1 MTSSKFTVTI
11 ESIGNQC
18 NTPIIFNQPR
28 RMAQNLKVNIMA
40 KTTQS
45 NAQSNAQSAR
55 AKTAPNAPKISA
67 LVHAVQPSAPVG
79 ESVSAAQTAAME
91 AVKLYVTAGKRE
103 ASVRESATE
112 SMATFIRTLHG
123 DIAPKDIAQMLY
135 GHGTTKSKKADE
147 VVYLRSVIIYNA
159 YNKVFERGVYEPAD
173 KKAARLAEAQAKKA
187 DEKADES
194 TAENA
199 PPHEYSDAEKLSKV
213 DDLRLE
219 YMLTLVARELAARG
233 YDVQKMARAAVR

>member
-1 MTSSKFTVTI
+1 
-11 ESIGNQC
+11 
-18 NTPIIFNQPR
+18 
-28 RMAQNLKVNIMA
+28 MA

-67 LVHAVQPSAPVG
+67 LVQAVKPAQPVG
-79 ESVSAAQTAAME
+79 EVVSSAQAAAME

-103 ASVRESATE
+103 ASARESATE
-112 SMATFIRTLHG
+112 KMAAFIRTLHG
-123 DIAPKDIAQMLY
+123 DFAPKDISQMLY

-173 KKAARLAEAQAKKA
+173 KKAARLAEAQAAKA
-187 DEKADES
+187 EASAPDE
-194 TAENA
+194 TT
-199 PPHEYSDAEKLSKV
+199 PPHEYSDVEKLTKM
-213 DDLRLE
+213 DDLQLE

-233 YDVQKMARAAVR
+233 YDVQKMARAAIK